1 MVRGLE
7 KFKEYFAGYERNY
20 IIIDG
25 AACDILEENAGQQ
38 PRATNDIDIL
48 LNIESLTSDFVKRFW
63 EFIKAGE
70 YLLDYVFFKVIG
82 FPANTEVAFGLFCRS
97 FRVQPYQ
104 FDVSSATMKP
114 LIRSVF
120 LHFRKK
126 SIDII
131 KNHYLCAVLGS
142 QIIGLSML
150 SIILK
155 NRFLNN

>member
-38 PRATNDIDIL
+38 P
-48 LNIESLTSDFVKRFW
+48 
-63 EFIKAGE
+63 
-70 YLLDYVFFKVIG
+70 G
-82 FPANTEVAFGLFCRS
+82 FPANPEVAFGLFCRS